1 MRSPSS
7 RTGARPVAEIVSDR
21 IPGLPAITADRAGAG
36 ELLVFLH
43 GVGGNRRNWTRQI
56 AEFSRHFTAVA
67 WDARGYGDSEDYE
80 GPLTFDLFAS
90 DLLRLLDYYKAS
102 RAHLV
107 GLSMGGNIATR
118 FALGHPERVASLVL
132 VDTDRGMV
140 HFSEAER
147 QDFVRRRRDPLL
159 AGRTFAEM
167 APDVV
172 QTLLSPQATEA
183 ARRDLLDSMLRLRK
197 ESYIKAVEATIDF
210 DVTRTIRQITCP
222 TLIVVGEHDR
232 LTPIEEAEAIRAE
245 IRGAKLAIIPN
256 AGHVS
261 NLEQP
266 DIFNSVV
273 LDFLLQ
279 HSA

>member
-1 MRSPSS
+1 ME
-7 RTGARPVAEIVSDR
+7 GGIVADR
-21 IPGLPAITADRAGAG
+21 IPGPPAIAVDRAGAG
-36 ELLVFLH
+36 ELVVFLH
-43 GVGGNRRNWTRQI
+43 GVGGNRRNWTRQL

-80 GPLTFDLFAS
+80 GPLTFDHFAA

-102 RAHLV
+102 RGHLV
-107 GLSMGGNIATR
+107 GLSMGGNIATH
-118 FALGHPERVASLVL
+118 FALLHPDRVASLVL

-140 HFSEAER
+140 HFSQAER
-147 QDFVRRRRDPLL
+147 QDFVQRRRDPLL

-167 APDVV
+167 APEVV
-172 QTLLSPQATEA
+172 QTLLSPRATAA

-197 ESYIKAVEATIDF
+197 NSYIKAVEATVDF
-210 DVTRTIRQITCP
+210 DVTETIGKITCP
-222 TLIVVGEHDR
+222 TLVVVGEHDR
-232 LTPIEEAEAIRAE
+232 LTPIAESEAICAE
-245 IRGAKLAIIPN
+245 IRGAKLAIIPG

-273 LDFLLQ
+273 LDFLLKRP
-279 HSA
+279 A